1 VVPLPRKRVY
11 QVAREF
17 NLSSEAL
24 LEMLRGMDI
33 QVKSHMSSIGDETVE
48 ALKDKL
54 KAEKEAVKEEV
65 ARKKRLVEESKAKKK
80 KKKKEKPEAKP
91 KTVKRKGGLRRR
103 VSDQKSVK
111 ETVRKTLADIG
122 GAKKGK
128 KRRRRSRSDDT
139 AVETEDKTIRVTEFI
154 SVGELASAM
163 EIPPA
168 EVVGACMKMG
178 VMATVNQRLDAD
190 TIEAVADEFGHP
202 VEFVKEYGAELVEE
216 EQAPSSPRHAVVT
229 IMGHVDHGKTSLL
242 DYIRASNI
250 VGYESGGITQ
260 HIGAYEVEAQG
271 GRITFLDTPG
281 HEAFTAMRAR
291 GAQATDIV
299 ILVVAASERVMPQT
313 VEAIDHAKAA
323 EVPIIVAINKVD
335 LPEANIDLIKRD
347 LADHGLTPDDWG
359 GDTLMVPVS
368 AKTGEGIDHLLEVI
382 LLQAEELKLEA
393 PDQGKASG
401 VVIEARV
408 EQGRGIVITVLTQKG
423 ELSQSDPFV
432 AGVYSGKVRAMFNER
447 GRPVESA
454 HPSNPVEILGSSG
467 VPQAGD
473 SFMTTSEEREA
484 REVAV
489 RRQQLQRERELRK
502 VGHVSLQDLY
512 DRIQAGEIKEL
523 KMVAKG
529 DVDGSVEALADVL
542 EKLGTEEVAVKIIHR
557 GVGAIN
563 ESDVLL
569 AAASDAIVVG
579 FHVSIMPKAREV
591 AKREDVDVR
600 TYDVIYEVTKEV
612 KAAMDGL
619 LGPVIEEKVI
629 GHAQVR
635 QVFSVSKVGMVAGSY
650 ITDGLINRNANAR
663 VLRDGEKVFDGRIA
677 SLKRFKEDVREV
689 TQGYECGIG
698 VEDFSDFRE
707 GDVIEA
713 YVMEEVARS

>member
-1 VVPLPRKRVY
+1 
-11 QVAREF
+11 
-17 NLSSEAL
+17 
-24 LEMLRGMDI
+24 
-33 QVKSHMSSIGDETVE
+33 
-48 ALKDKL
+48 
-54 KAEKEAVKEEV
+54 
-65 ARKKRLVEESKAKKK
+65 
-80 KKKKEKPEAKP
+80 
-91 KTVKRKGGLRRR
+91 
-103 VSDQKSVK
+103 
-111 ETVRKTLADIG
+111 
-122 GAKKGK
+122 
-128 KRRRRSRSDDT
+128 
-139 AVETEDKTIRVTEFI
+139 
-154 SVGELASAM
+154 
-163 EIPPA
+163 
-168 EVVGACMKMG
+168 
-178 VMATVNQRLDAD
+178 
-190 TIEAVADEFGHP
+190 
-202 VEFVKEYGAELVEE
+202 
-216 EQAPSSPRHAVVT
+216 
-229 IMGHVDHGKTSLL
+229 
-242 DYIRASNI
+242 
-250 VGYESGGITQ
+250 
-260 HIGAYEVEAQG
+260 
-271 GRITFLDTPG
+271 
-281 HEAFTAMRAR
+281 
-291 GAQATDIV
+291 
-299 ILVVAASERVMPQT
+299 
-313 VEAIDHAKAA
+313 
-323 EVPIIVAINKVD
+323 
-335 LPEANIDLIKRD
+335 
-347 LADHGLTPDDWG
+347 
-359 GDTLMVPVS
+359 
-368 AKTGEGIDHLLEVI
+368 
-382 LLQAEELKLEA
+382 
-393 PDQGKASG
+393 
-401 VVIEARV
+401 
-408 EQGRGIVITVLTQKG
+408 
-423 ELSQSDPFV
+423 
-432 AGVYSGKVRAMFNER
+432 MFNER